1 MKKEKKTKKNY
12 VITILLIMI
21 LLLVG
26 SSYAIYQIYVK
37 GKDTGISGTSSSYF
51 EGMQGMS
58 APLQTMMFSIPNS
71 SVQIKLETTEYI
83 KASNLLLI
91 KPSEVEDKSQKSR
104 FRVTNEDYDNILTY
118 SVLLTE
124 LKISPNLQVEN
135 FKWQLFDY
143 NNSAIVASGN
153 FNNVSIDSLILM
165 NNINI
170 NTRTAHQYELRLWIE
185 ETKEDQRYLLNGSF
199 SGKIKIEATL
209 ADELVTE

>member
-1 MKKEKKTKKNY
+1 MKKEKKTKKKY
-12 VITILLIMI
+12 FITILLIII
-21 LLLVG
+21 LLLIG